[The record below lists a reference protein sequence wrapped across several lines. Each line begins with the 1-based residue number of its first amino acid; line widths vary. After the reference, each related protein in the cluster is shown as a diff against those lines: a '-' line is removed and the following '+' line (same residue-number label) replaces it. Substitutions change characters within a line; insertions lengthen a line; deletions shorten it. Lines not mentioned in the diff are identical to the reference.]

1 MTAWIRS
8 RLFLQIQV
16 LMGLIVAFC
25 LAIVVVSW
33 SNETTEKALD
43 EKIEI
48 AMKKLNL
55 IERANGLVYAVVME
69 SRGLYMTDDPA
80 QIDRFG
86 KGLERFL
93 GNLGAVSKEW
103 TAIVDDSDR
112 ALFASFDEQ
121 LQNFIRLRTQL
132 VAEART
138 KGSAGARAIGDNEAN
153 RAVRTAFN
161 AGIDKLAE
169 GYRKQVSEMEAERD
183 RNHFVASVISKGVLG
198 LILLSALGSLVWF
211 SRQIARPFQRLSSDI
226 ERIAAGKVAEPVH
239 AHERKDEVGTFA
251 RAVEDFR
258 LAMIAR
264 EETQQVELERGR
276 AEARRQQTM
285 VHAVEA
291 FEQAASSRVA
301 AVADTS
307 GTLHSAA
314 ATMSTAAEETA
325 RQAEI
330 VTEAANELSS
340 NIDILAQ
347 AGSQLAH
354 AIGEISAGMTRA
366 TEISDVASR
375 TSHNTAEKF
384 AELDR
389 AVKTIGQ
396 VVELINSIANQTN
409 LLALNA
415 TIEAARA
422 GEAGRGFAVVASEV
436 KDLASQTTRAT
447 ADIGT
452 SIAHVQN
459 VALDSIAA
467 VQEIAT
473 TIEEVRRVAQEV
485 AYAVDQQ
492 RVAAQEIASNVQS
505 AAAGTEQVSSNIMG
519 VSKAAADTGNA
530 ASSVLTSAGRLAE
543 EAEAIRT
550 EVDGFLGRIRA
561 A

>member
-1 MTAWIRS
+1 MCLISVFCIA
-8 RLFLQIQV
+8 LVV
-16 LMGLIVAFC
+16 LSWTNDAEEKELDQKVE
-25 LAIVVVSW
+25 VV
-33 SNETTEKALD
+33 
-43 EKIEI
+43 
-48 AMKKLNL
+48 MKKLNL
-55 IERANGLVYAVVME
+55 VERANGLVYAAVME

-93 GNLGAVSKEW
+93 ANLGAVSKEW
-103 TAIVDDSDR
+103 TAIVDESDR
-112 ALFASFDEQ
+112 ALFANFDEQ
-121 LQNFIRLRTQL
+121 LQSFIRLRTQL

-138 KGSAGARAIGDNEAN
+138 KGSAGARAVGDNEAN
-153 RAVRTAFN
+153 RTVRTAFN
-161 AGIDKLAE
+161 TSLEKLAAS
-169 GYRKQVSEMEAERD
+169 YRQRIIDVEAE
-183 RNHFVASVISKGVLG
+183 NEAKHFIANIISRTLLG
-198 LILLSALGSLVWF
+198 LILLAALGSLLWF
-211 SRQIARPFQRLSSDI
+211 SRQIAKPFQRLSNDI
-226 ERIAAGKVAEPVH
+226 GRIAAGQITEPVH
-239 AHERKDEVGTFA
+239 AHERQDEVGTFA
-251 RAVEDFR
+251 RAVEGFR
-258 LAMIAR
+258 VGLITR
-264 EETQQVELERGR
+264 EEAQRAELERNQ
-276 AEARRQQTM
+276 AELRRQHTM
-285 VHAVEA
+285 VHAVET
-291 FEQAASSRVA
+291 FEEAAATRVT

-307 GTLHSAA
+307 GSLHSAA

-340 NIDILAQ
+340 NIDTLAN
-347 AGSQLAH
+347 AGTQLAH
-354 AIGEISAGMTRA
+354 AIGEISAGMNRA
-366 TEISDVASR
+366 TEISDIASR
-375 TSHNTAEKF
+375 TSHNTAAKF

-452 SIAHVQN
+452 SIAHVQS

-467 VQEIAT
+467 VQEIAN

-485 AYAVDQQ
+485 AHAVDQQ

-505 AAAGTEQVSSNIMG
+505 AAAGTEQVSANIMG
-519 VSKAAADTGNA
+519 VSRAAADTGSA
-530 ASSVLTSAGRLAE
+530 ASSVLSSAGRLAE
-543 EAEAIRT
+543 EAQAIRT
-550 EVDGFLGRIRA
+550 EVDGFLTRIRA